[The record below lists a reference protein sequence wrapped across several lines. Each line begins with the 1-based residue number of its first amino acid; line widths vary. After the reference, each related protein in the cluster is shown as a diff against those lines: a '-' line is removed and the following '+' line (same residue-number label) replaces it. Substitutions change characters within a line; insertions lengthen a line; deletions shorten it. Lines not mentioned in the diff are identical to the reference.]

1 MYNTKLIPSM
11 MDVATELIWDHG
23 LLIINFGDV
32 VVELMLTRLL
42 AAADV
47 AVLAG
52 GGGSPRRK
60 AMTELCA
67 MEVLPR
73 FVMHAE
79 ERKGVRKRGR
89 CYVVVERSSMPFVG
103 SNGGFEF

>member
-52 GGGSPRRK
+52 GVPPRRT
-60 AMTELCA
+60 TELRE
-67 MEVLPR
+67 MEIL
-73 FVMHAE
+73 
-79 ERKGVRKRGR
+79 
-89 CYVVVERSSMPFVG
+89 SSPML
-103 SNGGFEF
+103 